1 MTLIFIID
9 TNKSL
14 LQKKKKQYFNSLKLY
29 KLDLSY
35 MWIW

>member
-14 LQKKKKQYFNSLKLY
+14 LQKKKNSILIPLN
-29 KLDLSY
+29 S
-35 MWIW
+35 IN